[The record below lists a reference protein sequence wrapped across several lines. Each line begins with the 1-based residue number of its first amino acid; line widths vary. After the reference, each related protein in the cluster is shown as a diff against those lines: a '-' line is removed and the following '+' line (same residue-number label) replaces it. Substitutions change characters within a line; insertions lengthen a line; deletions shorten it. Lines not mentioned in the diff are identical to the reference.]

1 MTIDRIEWARL
12 RRRLLTPAGNGVRLS
27 VTAAATT
34 KAVAFTRE
42 MPDTTYGIVATPSW
56 NTTVYPTNRTTT
68 GFTLNFGTAAPA
80 NATVDYVTFRSE

>member
-1 MTIDRIEWARL
+1 MIGTIEWARI
-12 RRRLLTPAGNGVRLS
+12 RRRFLTPAGNGVRLS

-34 KAVAFTRE
+34 KAVTFERE
-42 MPDTTYGIVATPSW
+42 MPDTNYGAVATPNWS
-56 NTTVYPTNRTTT
+56 TTVYVTNRTTT